1 METKVGRIK
10 LGPQGQEIS
19 EQGLGCSSMSAFYG
33 PPKREPDMI
42 NLIHHAIN
50 SGVTFLD
57 TFDVYGPHTNDILLG
72 KALKDIRDRV
82 ELATKFGACI
92 VDGRR
97 EFRGDPAYVREA
109 CEGGLKR
116 LGVENIDL
124 YYQHRVDTRF
134 PSKSRSV
141 AFCSALV
148 FVKKSTC
155 YSSNNCCAVGVVLVG
170 LDVEEEI
177 IPTCRLLYRTAES
190 TAPNFSSNLKILG
203 ITNTSL
209 SGLMRWQGE
218 KGAAPSQLALAWI
231 HHQGDGMMSAQTP
244 GTIKT
249 ENLNENIRALSVKLT
264 PEEMAEI
271 ESIAS
276 ADAVKGDRYG
286 DTAPTY
292 KNSDTP
298 PFIVMDTCMREC
310 VV

>member
-148 FVKKSTC
+148 FVKV
-155 YSSNNCCAVGVVLVG
+155 Y
-170 LDVEEEI
+170 
-177 IPTCRLLYRTAES
+177 
-190 TAPNFSSNLKILG
+190 
-203 ITNTSL
+203 
-209 SGLMRWQGE
+209 
-218 KGAAPSQLALAWI
+218 
-231 HHQGDGMMSAQTP
+231 
-244 GTIKT
+244 
-249 ENLNENIRALSVKLT
+249 
-264 PEEMAEI
+264 
-271 ESIAS
+271 
-276 ADAVKGDRYG
+276 
-286 DTAPTY
+286 
-292 KNSDTP
+292 
-298 PFIVMDTCMREC
+298 
-310 VV
+310 

>member
-72 KALKDIRDRV
+72 KALKDIRDRI
-82 ELATKFGACI
+82 ELATKFGACT

-134 PSKSRSV
+134 PSKSRE
-141 AFCSALV
+141 ACS
-148 FVKKSTC
+148 C
-155 YSSNNCCAVGVVLVG
+155 
-170 LDVEEEI
+170 
-177 IPTCRLLYRTAES
+177 LLHG
-190 TAPNFSSNLKILG
+190 SNLKILG

-231 HHQGDGMMSAQTP
+231 HHQGDGMMSAQIP